1 MIKLFNVLVFF
12 VLFLCA
18 QAQDCNILIPPTN
31 INGIDVTSSSTGSV
45 SSYPSEFTSCGVYTT
60 PANSV
65 YMGGGGASSENC
77 NNPFTY
83 TLNFSEPVGG
93 FSFIITA
100 AGQPGTENFIFTTN
114 AGDVTIN
121 EFGSCYTEIIGNEI
135 ISGLNGDGGG
145 GGGHFEIIS
154 TEPFTSITISGDGCY
169 NGSLFGICSETI
181 VIPTLTAS
189 IGPSA
194 VVCVG
199 APTPQLTFT
208 GNGGNPP
215 YTFTYNINGG
225 ASQTANAAVET
236 FTLNVPTNN
245 AGTFTYT
252 ITSVE
257 DGDGNVT
264 STNASATVTV
274 NTIVT
279 PSFNA
284 VAPYCAGAQI
294 PALPVLSNNGV
305 SGSWS
310 PAINNTATT
319 TYTFTPGAGQ
329 CANATTLTVEVN
341 EIDVDLDPTIAVC
354 PGEPVD
360 FVVTGGPEP
369 NTTYA
374 WNVNGGTIIANNG
387 GTITASFAN
396 GGNYTIQVTATEQG
410 CFGIATQ
417 PMTVNAD
424 YDIIL
429 NESACDGYFWNG
441 VNYTESGVYI
451 DNTTSAF
458 GCDSITTLNLTV
470 NYSGSSLEQM
480 ETCDSYLWNGTSYTE
495 SGTYT
500 FLTTT
505 PQGCPFEETLEL
517 IINYSTSET
526 INVPICEGDF
536 YELPDGSQ
544 VAVSGVYPVLFSTI
558 AGCDSLLVYNIATQ
572 TGPAVNF
579 TATPTTTTVYE
590 PDVTFYNLT
599 QNSTQVFW
607 DFGVYGTSEDQN
619 PDVTIDALGAHP
631 VCLTAWND
639 LGCETT
645 ACLDY
650 IVTDA
655 FYVYIPNAFTPD
667 NDGINDVFSVQGTNI
682 ASDGFDLKIYNRWGE
697 VVFETTNPEGYWM
710 GEGSSARE
718 YYSKDE
724 VYVYR
729 AVIKDLLTGN
739 SYEFNGFVVL
749 VR

>member
-1 MIKLFNVLVFF
+1 MMKLCNVLVF
-12 VLFLCA
+12 VGLFFFA

-45 SSYPSEFTSCGVYTT
+45 SSYPSPFTSCGVYTT

-77 NNPFTY
+77 NNSFTY

-100 AGQPGTENFIFTTN
+100 AGQPGTENFIFNTN
-114 AGDVTIN
+114 AGAVTIN

-135 ISGLNGDGGG
+135 ISGLNADGGG
-145 GGGHFEIIS
+145 GGGHFEIVS

-194 VVCVG
+194 SVCVG
-199 APTPQLTFT
+199 APAPQLTLT

-225 ASQTANAAVET
+225 ASQTANAAVDT
-236 FTLNVPTNN
+236 FTLNAPTNN

-264 STNASATVTV
+264 ATNASATVTV
-274 NTIVT
+274 NAVVT

-284 VAPYCAGAQI
+284 VGPYCAGAQI
-294 PALPVLSNNGV
+294 PALPVLSNNAI

-329 CANATTLTVEVN
+329 CANPTTLTVEVN
-341 EIDVDLDPTIAVC
+341 EIEVDLDPTIAVC

-360 FVVTGGPEP
+360 FSVTGGPEP

-387 GTITASFAN
+387 AIITASFAN
-396 GGNYTIQVTATEQG
+396 SGNYNIQVTATEQG

-417 PMTVNAD
+417 PLTVNAD
-424 YDIIL
+424 YDVTL
-429 NESACDGYFWNG
+429 NESACDNYFWNG

-451 DNTTSAF
+451 DNATTVF
-458 GCDSITTLNLTV
+458 GCDSITTLTLTV
-470 NYSGSSLEQM
+470 NYSGSSLEQI
-480 ETCDSYLWNGTSYTE
+480 ETCDSYLWNGTSYTA

-536 YELPDGSQ
+536 YELPDGVQ
-544 VAVSGVYPVLFSTI
+544 VGVSGVYPVLFSTI

-572 TGPAVNF
+572 TGPVVNF
-579 TATPTTTTVYE
+579 TATPTTTTVFE
-590 PDVTFYNLT
+590 PDVTFFNLT
-599 QNSTQVFW
+599 ENSTQVFW
-607 DFGVYGTSEDQN
+607 DFGQYGTSEEQN
-619 PDVTIDALGAHP
+619 PEVSINVLGAYP

-697 VVFETTNPEGYWM
+697 VVFETTDPQAHWM
-710 GEGSSARE
+710 GEGSSSRE
-718 YYSKDE
+718 YYSQDE

-729 AVIKDLLTGN
+729 AAIKDQLSGN
-739 SYEFNGFVVL
+739 SYDFNGFVVL